1 MYQCPVCGSVELET
15 MFTLHDIPVFVNV
28 LADEYEEAIRADT
41 GDQKLTLCSHCGFV
55 FNADFVPEKV
65 QYSQGYHAER
75 RSSSAYRAHVDAV
88 ISQIQDVIPLSHITT
103 LEVGCGTG
111 EFLKAVRDKHLE
123 NVKLIG
129 VDPSVESHTEDKI
142 HFDGTLFDK
151 DYLKSLQIKPD
162 VIINR
167 HMIEHVTNPLVLL
180 EIFSQALSNGG
191 VLYLETPRLDWI
203 LEHKTFFDFT
213 YEHCSYFT
221 DDFMRRL
228 LEVAGF
234 EIISCRFTYQEQY
247 FSICAKARGN
257 LKTIE
262 KVSSTEFNRIKEGFA
277 DMQKAYDYCK
287 NSYIPSENDCIW
299 GCSGKGV
306 MWLNLMDT
314 YKISKAIDIDAAKW
328 NHFVLKTGHEIVKP
342 EKLIIYQPKRILVMN
357 AMYMDEIRKMV
368 SNMLPYNKPEVIAIE
383 KVIDKKIDH

>member
-1 MYQCPVCGSVELET
+1 MYQCPVCGSVELEI

-41 GDQKLTLCSHCGFV
+41 GNQKLTLCSHCGFV

-142 HFDGTLFDK
+142 QFDGTLFDE
-151 DYLKSLQIKPD
+151 DYLKSLPIKPD

-180 EIFSQALSNGG
+180 DVFDKALRSGG
-191 VLYLETPRLDWI
+191 VFRNTSFGL
-203 LEHKTFFDFT
+203 DFT
-213 YEHCSYFT
+213 
-221 DDFMRRL
+221 
-228 LEVAGF
+228 A
-234 EIISCRFTYQEQY
+234 
-247 FSICAKARGN
+247 
-257 LKTIE
+257 
-262 KVSSTEFNRIKEGFA
+262 
-277 DMQKAYDYCK
+277 
-287 NSYIPSENDCIW
+287 
-299 GCSGKGV
+299 
-306 MWLNLMDT
+306 
-314 YKISKAIDIDAAKW
+314 
-328 NHFVLKTGHEIVKP
+328 
-342 EKLIIYQPKRILVMN
+342 
-357 AMYMDEIRKMV
+357 
-368 SNMLPYNKPEVIAIE
+368 
-383 KVIDKKIDH
+383 

>member
-180 EIFSQALSNGG
+180 EIFSEALSNGG

-228 LEVAGF
+228 LEAVGF
-234 EIISCRFTYQEQY
+234 EIISCTPSYQEQY
-247 FSICAKARGN
+247 FSICAKGYGN
-257 LKTIE
+257 PKKIE
-262 KVSSTEFNRIKEGFA
+262 KVSSTELNRIKEGFA
-277 DMQKAYDYCK
+277 AMQKAYDYCK